1 MGLIRGTPCA
11 GRCPALWWNC
21 LALLWQCPYLS
32 AITEWLRGPGGL
44 VCRHIERPEIESGRF
59 KVPVPGGWPP
69 LSLSE
74 QVKPL
79 MRNRVGIK
87 MMVPRSLC
95 ALPLP
100 RRLIAAVGEALGHL
114 LEKISL

>member
-1 MGLIRGTPCA
+1 
-11 GRCPALWWNC
+11 
-21 LALLWQCPYLS
+21 
-32 AITEWLRGPGGL
+32 
-44 VCRHIERPEIESGRF
+44 
-59 KVPVPGGWPP
+59 
-69 LSLSE
+69 
-74 QVKPL
+74 